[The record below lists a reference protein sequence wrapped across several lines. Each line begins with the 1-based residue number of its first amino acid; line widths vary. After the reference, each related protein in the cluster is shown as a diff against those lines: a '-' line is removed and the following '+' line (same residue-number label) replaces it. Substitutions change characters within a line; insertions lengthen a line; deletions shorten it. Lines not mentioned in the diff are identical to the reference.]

1 MMRPART
8 ETDFR
13 EAGGASP
20 VEEVINDRFRVV
32 RYLGRGGMGDVC
44 LVRDSLQGGCPL
56 ALKRLRRDKI
66 EPRTVAILRSEFL
79 ALNSLSHPNL
89 IRAFDFGV
97 DRATGDLFFTEE
109 FVDGRGWLEASR
121 GTDLRTDAGLERLL
135 SVLAHVLRALEF
147 IHAHGLVHGDVKPE
161 NILVGP
167 LDAAGGAARPGEAVK
182 IIDFG
187 LVRKQGAPREEKI
200 LGTPYYVPPE
210 TILGAPADSR
220 SDLYALGAVLY
231 HICVGRPP
239 FVGDS
244 NLAILRN
251 HVEKAPPAP
260 HEVARGLSPKLGDL
274 ILRLLEKKPEDR
286 FDSALAVIEHVNGVF
301 GAAIPLETP
310 DTSQAYLEAGTVVG
324 REAERVEI
332 HKVFSLALGFDAVS
346 LASVMD
352 SPGQGGWASYAA
364 EIEAASVASPPGR
377 LLLIRGERG
386 LGKRR
391 VVRELKTIAETLG
404 ARFIAVD
411 CAEHHESGAG
421 GLESLLNQLTRFEW
435 HEWTEGLP
443 PRLQTAILLGGAS
456 EDVAESARR
465 EETRA
470 ALRELATAL
479 LESSLDQ
486 PSVLCFQ
493 DVHLA
498 CAVVADFV
506 RELAGAAGGEPATHP
521 RFLAIGTCPDR
532 GAAGDGAFAKLCE
545 EDWFRD
551 RVLEVRLPRLTERS
565 IVSFVESLLPGI
577 ELPAEFA
584 LRVLEESD
592 GNPGVVAGI
601 LGHLL
606 SQRNIRRRAHGWDL
620 VGDLEDADFPGKSR
634 GELGQRLSK
643 LAPEALRLAKAFA
656 CLGDRGHLDLAARL
670 AGLNPKN
677 AVASLSALAAER
689 IVQRVDD
696 SYDRDVFGFVHSSWR
711 AFVYR
716 SMEEEERRG
725 YHRAAG
731 ELLEKRG
738 AGDRELARHFLAAWD
753 AERGLRYG
761 LAAARALRQGGT
773 LPEAMHVYERVYAV
787 ALSAGAAVAAE
798 SARELAR
805 VRFELGD
812 YRGVID
818 LSSSVPKDLGRAD
831 GEAALRVLGARAA
844 ARLGQ
849 AESCRLFLDGL
860 DGRGASLESEAARLA
875 AAEAHFLEDRFVEA
889 LRMCRRLLEGPE
901 IADRALRFWLHAL
914 AAETCWALEDRDEAA
929 RHCQLALRSL
939 DPEAESE
946 GMARALFWR
955 GKYYVCRSQLE
966 KAKKQFKLSLLI
978 SGRCG
983 AAGLRADSLYELG
996 AIQHR
1001 QGRDDEAIVT
1011 LEEALKAYRQQG
1023 YRSRRRWSA
1032 ALLADA
1038 HRRAGDRAQCG
1049 ELLRE
1054 AFSDG
1059 SDPTA
1064 GPLAVASLVTV
1075 AALARD
1081 AGDFSKARE
1090 YLRKAETSMRGVGDA
1105 ARAFLAAKLLECEM
1119 SFEAGDLHGALETAA
1134 QGLLR
1139 SREIDDVDFE
1149 AQFLVLRAK
1158 LFDRLGADARA
1169 KRSLI
1174 AAFDLAETHDLALTR
1189 SRGLLV
1195 QARMLARLGDAS
1207 GAHRLFDEAK
1217 ALLSR
1222 VGSRRTLMELQHEHG
1237 IVCVAEGK
1245 HEDAYLQLEEG
1256 LHAATT
1262 LERAYETCLF
1272 HFAMG
1277 RLEFAIDPSSP
1288 ARALHH
1294 FFQAARTAMQGGY
1307 RDVLWRVQ
1315 LQTREVFR
1323 RAEWEEK
1330 AEVQSEAARK
1340 TLEIVL
1346 GSVPPEFRASF
1357 LETASREEGAD
1368 VAALIGVESLAD
1380 AS

>member
-1 MMRPART
+1 MRPART
-8 ETDFR
+8 ETDLR
-13 EAGGASP
+13 EAESASQ
-20 VEEVINDRFRVV
+20 VEEVVNDRFRVV

-44 LVRDSLQGGCPL
+44 LVRDSLQGGRAL

-66 EPRTVAILRSEFL
+66 EPRTVAILRSEYL

-109 FVDGRGWLEASR
+109 FVDGRSWLEASR
-121 GTDLRTDAGLERLL
+121 GVDLRTDAGLERLL
-135 SVLAHVLRALEF
+135 GVLAQVLRALEF

-167 LDAAGGAARPGEAVK
+167 SGPAGGAARLSEAVK

-220 SDLYALGAVLY
+220 SDLYSLGAVLY

-239 FVGDS
+239 FTGDS

-251 HVEKAPPAP
+251 HIEKAPPAP
-260 HEVARGLSPKLGDL
+260 HEAARGLSPKLGEL

-286 FDSALAVIEHVNGVF
+286 FDSALGVIEHVNGVF

-310 DTSQAYLEAGTVVG
+310 ETAQAYLEAGTVAG
-324 REAERVEI
+324 REGERVEI

-364 EIEAASVASPPGR
+364 EIEAASAALPPGR

-391 VVRELKTIAETLG
+391 VVGELKTIAETLG
-404 ARFIAVD
+404 ARFLPVD
-411 CAEHHESGAG
+411 CSEHHESHAG

-435 HEWTEGLP
+435 HEWKDGLP
-443 PRLQTAILLGGAS
+443 PRLQTALLLGGAS
-456 EDVAESARR
+456 EDAGEPGRR

-470 ALRELATAL
+470 ALRELAAAL
-479 LESSLDQ
+479 LESSQDQ
-486 PSVLCFQ
+486 PNVLCFQ

-498 CAVVADFV
+498 CGVVADFV
-506 RELAGAAGGEPATHP
+506 RELAGTAGGEPGSHR

-532 GAAGDGAFAKLCE
+532 GAAGEGAFAKLCE

-565 IVSFVESLLPGI
+565 IVSFVESLLPRI

-592 GNPGVVAGI
+592 GIPGVVVGI
-601 LGHLL
+601 LGHFLR
-606 SQRNIRRRAHGWDL
+606 QRNIRRRVNGWDL
-620 VGDLEDADFPGKSR
+620 VGDFEDADFPGKSR
-634 GELGQRLSK
+634 GELGQRLSN
-643 LAPEALRLAKAFA
+643 LVPEALRLAKAFA
-656 CLGDRGHLDLAARL
+656 CLGERGYLDLAARL
-670 AGLNPKN
+670 AGLNPRD

-689 IVQRVDD
+689 IVQRLDD
-696 SYDRDVFGFVHSSWR
+696 AYDRDVFGFVHSSCR

-738 AGDRELARHFLAAWD
+738 AGDRELARHFLAAWE

-773 LPEAMHVYERVYAV
+773 LPDAVNVYERVYAV

-798 SARELAR
+798 AARELAR
-805 VRFELGD
+805 LRFEVGD
-812 YRGVID
+812 YRGV
-818 LSSSVPKDLGRAD
+818 LELCSSAPRDLGRAN
-831 GEAALRVLGARAA
+831 GEAALLVLGARAA

-849 AESCRLFLDGL
+849 AESCRLFLEGL
-860 DGRGASLESEAARLA
+860 EGRGAAPRSGAARLA

-889 LRMCRRLLEGPE
+889 LRECRGLLEGPE
-901 IADRALRFWLHAL
+901 IADRGLRLWLHAL
-914 AAETCWALEDRDEAA
+914 AAETCSALEHREEAA
-929 RHCQLALRSL
+929 RHCQLVLRSL
-939 DPEAESE
+939 DAEAESE

-955 GKYYVCRSQLE
+955 GKYYVCRGQFE
-966 KAKKQFKLSLLI
+966 KAKKQFKLSLLL

-983 AAGLRADSLYELG
+983 ALGLRADSLYELG
-996 AIQHR
+996 AVQHR
-1001 QGRDDEAIVT
+1001 QGWDDEAVVA

-1032 ALLADA
+1032 VLLADA
-1038 HRRAGDRAQCG
+1038 HRRAGARAQCG
-1049 ELLRE
+1049 QLIRE
-1054 AFSDG
+1054 AFLDA

-1064 GPLAVASLVTV
+1064 GPLAAASLVTV

-1081 AGDFSKARE
+1081 AGDFPKARE
-1090 YLRKAETSMRGVGDA
+1090 CLRKAEASRRWVTDA
-1105 ARAFLAAKLLECEM
+1105 ANVFLAADLLECEM
-1119 SFEAGDLHGALETAA
+1119 AFEAGDLRGALETAA
-1134 QGLLR
+1134 HGLLR
-1139 SREIDDVDFE
+1139 SREVDDVDFE

-1174 AAFDLAETHDLALTR
+1174 AAFDLADTHDLALTR

-1207 GAHRLFDEAK
+1207 GAQRLFDEAK
-1217 ALLSR
+1217 GLLAR
-1222 VGSRRTLMELQHEHG
+1222 VGSRRALMELQHEHG
-1237 IVCVAEGK
+1237 MVCLAEGK

-1288 ARALHH
+1288 ARSLHH
-1294 FFQAARTAMQGGY
+1294 LIEAARLAMKGGY

-1323 RAEWEEK
+1323 RAEWQEK
-1330 AEVQSEAARK
+1330 AEVQSRAARK
-1340 TLEIVL
+1340 TLEMVL
-1346 GSVPPEFRASF
+1346 GSVPSEFRETF
-1357 LETASREEGAD
+1357 LETARREERAD
-1368 VAALIGVESLAD
+1368 IAELIAVESQAGG
-1380 AS
+1380 S